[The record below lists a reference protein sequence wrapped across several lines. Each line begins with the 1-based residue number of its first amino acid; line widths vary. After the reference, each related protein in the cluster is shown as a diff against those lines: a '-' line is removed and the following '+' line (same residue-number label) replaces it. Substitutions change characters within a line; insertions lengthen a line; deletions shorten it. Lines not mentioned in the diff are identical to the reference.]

1 MLPVIY
7 ATTKKAK
14 ETTKSLCAELQGDGV
29 KSEWVSR
36 GNFRAVGGYST
47 DGNMMLQVCQSP
59 QNVTRVRDDGNYV
72 TMIPRIDHK

>member
-36 GNFRAVGGYST
+36 GLRPGRVTSDPFEGQEVVSGSGLISSVSQT
-47 DGNMMLQVCQSP
+47 VQSP
-59 QNVTRVRDDGNYV
+59 G
-72 TMIPRIDHK
+72 P